1 MRKLGKGQSVE
12 FCVPWEIEQKIALLK
27 SQKESKSREVTIP
40 DVLNWVISE
49 TCLDLRKAI
58 PLWLNQGV
66 RFSRQQSFW
75 SDYRGD
81 DGPGWAE

>member
-12 FCVPWEIEQKIALLK
+12 FCVPWEIEQKIVRLK
-27 SQKESKSREVTIP
+27 GQGNAGKRDITVS
-40 DVLNWVISE
+40 DVLSWVITE

-66 RFSRQQSFW
+66 RFSRQQAFW
-75 SDYRGD
+75 SQTQD
-81 DGPGWAE
+81 DTVSG